1 MPRFGRGQGRTRR
14 AGSFATGR
22 GFGTPRN
29 GPRPPATGTV
39 PLPSGNT
46 LPRSTGALRA
56 GCFPDRA
63 PSWPVKD
70 RPRPRRAR
78 GGKDGAWVPGFPPT
92 GSGGRTVPPP
102 RRIPRSRREPAS
114 PLPRGRKGH
123 GGKGS
128 RKHGGSERTGKSLR
142 SGGIARPPV
151 PRGPA
156 GEGRDRR
163 GSRGRHATP
172 FASGH
177 GGGCFDFGRRQERAR
192 GGGGL
197 SREMFRNP
205 SRLLP
210 VPAGQGFLLEDTHQE
225 ENGGEQEHR
234 PPRERKEQEA
244 KRGGG
249 GAGRCEGDRRPDEER
264 ELGQTPAEQ
273 DQGDL
278 GGGAQPRDAVGKEKQ
293 GDIGAQGGGGV
304 EHHHAHGPVAS
315 GQRPVEIGRA
325 PGGDHRDEDGEE
337 GDGRCRPE
345 GTDAEVASQAGVL
358 RFQDQVDRGQV
369 GEGGQGKGPTE

>member
-14 AGSFATGR
+14 AGSFPTGR

-29 GPRPPATGTV
+29 EPRPPATGTV
-39 PLPSGNT
+39 PLPCGNT
-46 LPRSTGALRA
+46 LPRSTGVLRA
-56 GCFPDRA
+56 GCFPHRA
-63 PSWPVKD
+63 PPWPAKD
-70 RPRPRRAR
+70 RPRPRRSR
-78 GGKDGAWVPGFPPT
+78 GGKDGVWVPGFPPT
-92 GSGGRTVPPP
+92 GSGGGTVPPP

-114 PLPRGRKGH
+114 HLPRGRKGH

-177 GGGCFDFGRRQERAR
+177 GGGCFDFGGR
-192 GGGGL
+192 G
-197 SREMFRNP
+197 R
-205 SRLLP
+205 
-210 VPAGQGFLLEDTHQE
+210 
-225 ENGGEQEHR
+225 
-234 PPRERKEQEA
+234 
-244 KRGGG
+244 
-249 GAGRCEGDRRPDEER
+249 GRCEGDRRPDEER

-304 EHHHAHGPVAS
+304 
-315 GQRPVEIGRA
+315 
-325 PGGDHRDEDGEE
+325 
-337 GDGRCRPE
+337 
-345 GTDAEVASQAGVL
+345 GTH
-358 RFQDQVDRGQV
+358 
-369 GEGGQGKGPTE
+369 P